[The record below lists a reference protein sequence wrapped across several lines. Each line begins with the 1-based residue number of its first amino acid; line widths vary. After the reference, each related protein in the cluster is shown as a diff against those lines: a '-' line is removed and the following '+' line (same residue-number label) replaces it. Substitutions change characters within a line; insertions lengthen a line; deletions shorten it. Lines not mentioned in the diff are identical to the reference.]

1 MPSRLA
7 VLIGAGLA
15 GAGLAALAV
24 WLAWPLPAAQ
34 AVGDVAGLA
43 AAVLAAVAAGFTARR
58 TRGRVRR
65 GWQLLAVSSGV
76 WAAGQLLWTV
86 HRIQGSG
93 LVPNDPVT
101 SGLMLGSGV
110 LALAGLVL
118 LPSPRLDRGGLLR
131 LGLDLLMV
139 GTALGV
145 ASWALV
151 VAPALAGPGG
161 DRMAREYGMPYSF
174 ASVITLAAVV
184 LIAAHARGRWLLP
197 VLLICAGLAV
207 RAVGR
212 ITLVGLLIRGEYH
225 GGGPLDLIWP
235 VGFLLMAA
243 AAVHPP
249 AAPGGAVPLVGP
261 DDRAVRARVLLP
273 YLPVAVALIAAVMA
287 GPGLRGPGLVLGSVA
302 VIVLLLARQVLTALD
317 NAAFAAEETR
327 MAYSDPLT

>member
-184 LIAAHARGRWLLP
+184 LIAARARGRWLVP

-207 RAVGR
+207 RSIGR
-212 ITLVGLLIRGEYH
+212 LAMVGLLIRDEYV
-225 GGGPLDLIWP
+225 GGGPIDLLFT
-235 VGFLLMAA
+235 V
-243 AAVHPP
+243 
-249 AAPGGAVPLVGP
+249 
-261 DDRAVRARVLLP
+261 
-273 YLPVAVALIAAVMA
+273 
-287 GPGLRGPGLVLGSVA
+287 
-302 VIVLLLARQVLTALD
+302 
-317 NAAFAAEETR
+317 
-327 MAYSDPLT
+327 